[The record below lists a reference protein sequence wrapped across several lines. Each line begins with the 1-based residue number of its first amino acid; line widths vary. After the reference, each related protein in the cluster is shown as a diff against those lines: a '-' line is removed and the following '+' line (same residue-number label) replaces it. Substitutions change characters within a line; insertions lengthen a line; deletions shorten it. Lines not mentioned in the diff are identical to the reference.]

1 VRREAT
7 ECSPPGGGGSEVLLG
22 LAANATVLSMSKE
35 TSPPQPNVELTGR
48 RRVDAL
54 PARRR
59 IGKQR
64 LAGKA
69 ASRWRSG

>member
-1 VRREAT
+1 MQTVVASRSARVE
-7 ECSPPGGGGSEVLLG
+7 SDRMMPIVMP
-22 LAANATVLSMSKE
+22 NA
-35 TSPPQPNVELTGR
+35 ELTGR

-59 IGKQR
+59 ICRRR
-64 LAGKA
+64 LAGKV